1 MGLNG
6 FFIVWNLPLL
16 RIFNFIQFKSLEKQK
31 EYTGPNTKVIHT
43 FYEKTPSLKL
53 LINNISIGF
62 SAVQHFS
69 ELTKTKNA

>member
-31 EYTGPNTKVIHT
+31 EWTKHQSNNTYFLQKDT
-43 FYEKTPSLKL
+43 FPFT
-53 LINNISIGF
+53 N
-62 SAVQHFS
+62 Q
-69 ELTKTKNA
+69 